1 MVNSFGNQ
9 KVSSYICKNYQEES
23 LMCKF
28 EEIEGWR
35 LSYGKT
41 IREIKNAVHEEVNLG
56 RIYLIISILFAYMG
70 TVSMQ
75 AQSCE
80 GRVYLKNGIQQLY
93 ESNDRIDLPRKKKDV
108 QVYRNFFSR
117 QCTSDVIPF
126 ANIDSV
132 VVWNATSKQ
141 NVRTLVP
148 LENVGWSWLYINHP
162 RLQVYIYASQGY
174 SVTDMGGMKAWQGNT
189 VAALFLIPSKTACDF
204 YVRQTDGK
212 LICLGDT
219 YKKCDKSFI
228 RELCHCVGLSQEWEK
243 KLIGLGEHNRS
254 SMIQRVIEVL
264 DDKQ

>member
-9 KVSSYICKNYQEES
+9 KVSSYICKNYQEKS
-23 LMCKF
+23 LMCKY

-35 LSYGKT
+35 LSNGKT

-56 RIYLIISILFAYMG
+56 RIYLIISILLAYMG
-70 TVSMQ
+70 TISMQ

-148 LENVGWSWLYINHP
+148 LENVGW
-162 RLQVYIYASQGY
+162 
-174 SVTDMGGMKAWQGNT
+174 K
-189 VAALFLIPSKTACDF
+189 
-204 YVRQTDGK
+204 
-212 LICLGDT
+212 
-219 YKKCDKSFI
+219 
-228 RELCHCVGLSQEWEK
+228 
-243 KLIGLGEHNRS
+243 
-254 SMIQRVIEVL
+254 
-264 DDKQ
+264 